1 MEHIL
6 QQVNMEEEFLES
18 FYGREADISSEDED
32 EGESNDTR
40 RAPPGWKLERSTKVK
55 RFFYFNV
62 ESRLKYWQDE
72 SLPYGWAI
80 EYSEGGHKKY
90 VNMITGESTL
100 NKPHR
105 KNQISPD
112 ALAKQRG
119 KSTSSMSHN
128 GGRGSL
134 GGSGSSNSS
143 SSGDGGGA
151 GTGSDSKQRQRSGS
165 TGSVGSTD
173 VWKLVF
179 SEKFKQRYYFNAR
192 TKKQFWRVENTPE
205 GWAFEWNGKSKRYFN
220 VFTGEKANE
229 PPELTTKEQEEQV
242 EKEEGE
248 IEDGEITE
256 DVRETNNSNN
266 NTMTT
271 HHSGSGKKNDR
282 VVDERLGRK
291 RDTDPRNRGGHH
303 EYPKSPP
310 RSGERRGYS
319 RSRSRSPLSR
329 GPPPT
334 QVPLNQVGLLPPPLP
349 PPPPSLPQDHH
360 TQQHV
365 HQQQNGQQSYYN
377 DNFKGDHHQQQYYH
391 QQQERYEQHDVHHHQ
406 QHQQYSPQQTQN
418 HQSGGGGNDPW
429 SNRYHDQQPQEN
441 YNNGGQ
447 WGENHGHGD
456 GGAAV
461 EEGEIEIDYTRR

>member
-1 MEHIL
+1 VEHIL

-134 GGSGSSNSS
+134 GGGGSSNSS

-165 TGSVGSTD
+165 TGSVGSAD

-179 SEKFKQRYYFNAR
+179 SEKLNKGTTSMQEQKNNFGVWKIHQ
-192 TKKQFWRVENTPE
+192 KV
-205 GWAFEWNGKSKRYFN
+205 GHLNGM
-220 VFTGEKANE
+220 EKANDTSTY
-229 PPELTTKEQEEQV
+229 LQV
-242 EKEEGE
+242 
-248 IEDGEITE
+248 
-256 DVRETNNSNN
+256 
-266 NTMTT
+266 
-271 HHSGSGKKNDR
+271 KKPMNHQNLPQKNKKSKLR
-282 VVDERLGRK
+282 RK
-291 RDTDPRNRGGHH
+291 RVKLKMVKLQKML
-303 EYPKSPP
+303 EK
-310 RSGERRGYS
+310 
-319 RSRSRSPLSR
+319 
-329 GPPPT
+329 
-334 QVPLNQVGLLPPPLP
+334 
-349 PPPPSLPQDHH
+349 
-360 TQQHV
+360 
-365 HQQQNGQQSYYN
+365 
-377 DNFKGDHHQQQYYH
+377 
-391 QQQERYEQHDVHHHQ
+391 
-406 QHQQYSPQQTQN
+406 QTIAITT
-418 HQSGGGGNDPW
+418 P
-429 SNRYHDQQPQEN
+429 
-441 YNNGGQ
+441 
-447 WGENHGHGD
+447 
-456 GGAAV
+456 
-461 EEGEIEIDYTRR
+461 